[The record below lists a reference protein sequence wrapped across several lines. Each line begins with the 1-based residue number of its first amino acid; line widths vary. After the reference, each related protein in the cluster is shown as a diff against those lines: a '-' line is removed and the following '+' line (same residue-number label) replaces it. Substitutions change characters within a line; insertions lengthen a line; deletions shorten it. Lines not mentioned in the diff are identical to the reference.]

1 MKNKRESITRLVY
14 FACVFIILMIFYSI
28 YYPMILSSPDD
39 WRYINYWRDNALVY
53 IGRGW
58 NPARVLP
65 EMLMPLM
72 ANIGFS
78 FGRLFG
84 MSFMKSISIGLS
96 LGVVI
101 FICLYIYFFSR
112 MIRKQFAL
120 DVFQELFAA
129 TVFLLIH
136 FWIFRSNTFRNT
148 FLIDGGDPNTYY
160 YYVIPFLLNCTVCF
174 IWSTCDSSTD
184 ISIWPEII
192 KGTWIIAIYLA
203 VFSNM
208 FNSIVI
214 AVYASLR
221 LFIYIFQSLKRKS
234 NCLIYKNAKYECAVL
249 MMWIYSLVAELN
261 GGRAQSLMGEN
272 GKKERYISR
281 VVQTFLCSINLFKK
295 LNKYFLLFSFLLV
308 AYFVFSIITHKGKN
322 TDAKYDNAVNWTGM
336 YIFAIAFLGIVYSY
350 QLLLGGFV
358 GSLYIERAMVSNT
371 YLISL
376 VLIDIFALIYIVVSH
391 NKIMMFAPIVTMIIV
406 SMIGTAEPIFSGG
419 YCDSQTNEQLYDYY
433 LDAIIDAD
441 DKGEDEVVL
450 VTPDWKPL
458 SAENQDHYELL
469 AKYMSST
476 LYKYGMTS
484 RLMKISF

>member
-1 MKNKRESITRLVY
+1 M
-14 FACVFIILMIFYSI
+14 
-28 YYPMILSSPDD
+28 
-39 WRYINYWRDNALVY
+39 
-53 IGRGW
+53 
-58 NPARVLP
+58 
-65 EMLMPLM
+65 
-72 ANIGFS
+72 
-78 FGRLFG
+78 
-84 MSFMKSISIGLS
+84 
-96 LGVVI
+96 
-101 FICLYIYFFSR
+101 
-112 MIRKQFAL
+112 
-120 DVFQELFAA
+120 
-129 TVFLLIH
+129 LIH

-208 FNSIVI
+208 FNSIVS

>member
-221 LFIYIFQSLKRKS
+221 LFIYTTWR
-234 NCLIYKNAKYECAVL
+234 
-249 MMWIYSLVAELN
+249 
-261 GGRAQSLMGEN
+261 
-272 GKKERYISR
+272 
-281 VVQTFLCSINLFKK
+281 
-295 LNKYFLLFSFLLV
+295 
-308 AYFVFSIITHKGKN
+308 
-322 TDAKYDNAVNWTGM
+322 
-336 YIFAIAFLGIVYSY
+336 
-350 QLLLGGFV
+350 
-358 GSLYIERAMVSNT
+358 
-371 YLISL
+371 
-376 VLIDIFALIYIVVSH
+376 
-391 NKIMMFAPIVTMIIV
+391 
-406 SMIGTAEPIFSGG
+406 
-419 YCDSQTNEQLYDYY
+419 
-433 LDAIIDAD
+433 
-441 DKGEDEVVL
+441 
-450 VTPDWKPL
+450 
-458 SAENQDHYELL
+458 
-469 AKYMSST
+469 
-476 LYKYGMTS
+476 
-484 RLMKISF
+484 